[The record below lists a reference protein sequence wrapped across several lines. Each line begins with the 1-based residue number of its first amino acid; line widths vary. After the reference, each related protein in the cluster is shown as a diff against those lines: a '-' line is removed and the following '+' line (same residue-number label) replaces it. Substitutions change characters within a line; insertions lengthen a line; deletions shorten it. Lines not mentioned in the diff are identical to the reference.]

1 MIVRLLILVALI
13 GSAYLTVAFGE
24 RRTRPMHAGL
34 NAGITIVTGPQC
46 RLCDPAVA
54 ALQSRG
60 ATPQVL
66 DVSDIPASL
75 GPIRGLPVAIL
86 TDHDGQV
93 IMRRSGRSIITDAA
107 QLAGAAA
114 AL

>member
-1 MIVRLLILVALI
+1 MIVRLLILAVLI
-13 GSAYLTVAFGE
+13 SGTYLAVGFAE
-24 RRTRPMHAGL
+24 RRTRSVRAGL
-34 NAGITIVTGPQC
+34 DAGITVVTGPHC
-46 RLCDPAVA
+46 RLCDPAVS
-54 ALQSRG
+54 ALQSCG
-60 ATPQVL
+60 AIPQVL

-93 IMRRSGRSIITDAA
+93 IMRRSGRSIITDAE
-107 QLAGAAA
+107 QLADAAA

>member
-13 GSAYLTVAFGE
+13 GGAYLTVAFGE

-34 NAGITIVTGPQC
+34 NAGSTIVTGPHC
-46 RLCDPAVA
+46 RLCDPAVST
-54 ALQSRG
+54 LQNLG
-60 ATPQVL
+60 ATPRVL
-66 DVSDIPASL
+66 DISDAPASL

-86 TDHDGQV
+86 TDHAGQV
-93 IMRRSGRSIITDAA
+93 IMRRSGRSIITDAEK
-107 QLAGAAA
+107 LADAAA